1 MRHTPIKALAA
12 LAVAGLM
19 LAGCSS
25 GSLSDEDAATDP
37 SEGAGTETSAATDGG
52 SEELTPVTVGLLQI
66 APHAA
71 VQLAIDEG
79 IFEEHGLDVEIQLG
93 QGGAALLPAVSSGS
107 IEFAVGNPLSILVAA
122 SQGLPMQ
129 IVAGY
134 SHQGDGQPAAGL
146 VVKSDSGIETW
157 ADLEGK
163 TVAVNAINTLG
174 DLGTMGLVEKDGGD
188 PTAVQFT
195 EIAFPDQLAQLEQGN
210 IDAAW
215 IPEPFISAALATEGM
230 EYLGNTF
237 DVIPGLYSTV
247 TFTTATYAEEN
258 PEIVAAFA
266 EAIADATEFAEENE
280 DLNRAEIVEYT
291 GMAAEVVD
299 TIELETL
306 SGELDPAILEELS
319 ALALKHGLLTS
330 EPNLDEVVV
339 IP

>member
-1 MRHTPIKALAA
+1 MRYTPLKAVGA

-25 GSLSDEDAATDP
+25 GSLSDEDGATEP
-37 SEGAGTETSAATDGG
+37 SDGAGTETSTAPDAGTG
-52 SEELTPVTVGLLQI
+52 ELTPVTVGLLQI

-71 VQLAIDEG
+71 VQLAINEG
-79 IFEEHGLDVEIQLG
+79 IFEKHGLDVEIQLG

-129 IVAGY
+129 IIAGY
-134 SHQGDGQPAAGL
+134 SYQQTGVPASGL
-146 VVKSDSGIETW
+146 VVKSDSGIDSW
-157 ADLEGK
+157 GDLEGK

-174 DLGTMGLVEKDGGD
+174 DLGTMGLVAEDGGD
-188 PTAVQFT
+188 PAAVQFT

-230 EYLGNTF
+230 EFLGNTF

-247 TFTTATYAEEN
+247 TFTTATFAEEN
-258 PEIVAAFA
+258 PETVAAFA
-266 EAIADATEFAEENE
+266 AAIAEATEFAEANE

-291 GMAAEVVD
+291 GMPAEVVD

-306 SGELDPAILEELS
+306 TGDLDPAILEELT
-319 ALALKHGLLTS
+319 ALALKYGLLTS
-330 EPNLDEVVV
+330 EPDLDAV
-339 IP
+339 IAIP